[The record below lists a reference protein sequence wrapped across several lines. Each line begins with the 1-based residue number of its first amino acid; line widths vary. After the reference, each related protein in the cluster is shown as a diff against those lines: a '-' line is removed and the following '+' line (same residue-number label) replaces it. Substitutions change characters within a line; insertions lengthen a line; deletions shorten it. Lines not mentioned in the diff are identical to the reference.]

1 MLFVESKCTHACMHA
16 QSYKHG
22 MIGVIDYTHVC
33 LYIMSTYMHMSSQA
47 FVCMSITIIAFDSD
61 RTGGGTGMI
70 IMGLYEIPTLN
81 HDCKYII
88 QVHNS
93 DRINL
98 KRQEYVTQVI
108 GKLWHVIIN
117 TMD

>member
-1 MLFVESKCTHACMHA
+1 MHVLFVESKCTHACMHA

-47 FVCMSITIIAFDSD
+47 FVRMSITIIAFGSG

-70 IMGLYEIPTLN
+70 TMGLYEIPTLN
-81 HDCKYII
+81 HDCK
-88 QVHNS
+88 
-93 DRINL
+93 
-98 KRQEYVTQVI
+98 
-108 GKLWHVIIN
+108 
-117 TMD
+117 